1 MGFVEY
7 NLNPEQKMVGDC
19 TVRAIATAMGQG
31 WEKTYMDLALEGFC
45 QHDMPSA
52 NAVWGAYL
60 KKNGWKR
67 HTLPDSCP
75 DCYTVRDF
83 CKEHEK
89 GSYILALPSHVV
101 CVKDGDW
108 LDTWDSA
115 EGNPLYYWTKG
126 E

>member
-60 KKNGWKR
+60 RKNGWKR

-89 GSYILALPSHVV
+89 GNCILALPSHVV
-101 CVKDGDW
+101 CVRDGDW